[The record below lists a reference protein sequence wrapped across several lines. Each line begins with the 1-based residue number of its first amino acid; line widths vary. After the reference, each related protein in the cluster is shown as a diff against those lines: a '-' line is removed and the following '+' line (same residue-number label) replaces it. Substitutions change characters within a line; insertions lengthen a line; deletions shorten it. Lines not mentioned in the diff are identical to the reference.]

1 MLSSI
6 SKLLIEYCIPTE
18 RMAEKESSPVGVSDS
33 LNILETVATV
43 IFLDNLYRIFAF
55 AEFNIE
61 RED

>member
-1 MLSSI
+1 
-6 SKLLIEYCIPTE
+6 
-18 RMAEKESSPVGVSDS
+18 MAEKESSPVGVSDS